1 MDICLSNIPAITL
14 GLWLQRKYGL
24 VQYDFLGR
32 RGTNSW
38 REWEVWHCHRKFG
51 VISYTFVLLYIFFLN
66 GFFLNNNL
74 LIPPLH
80 PFPVLRLLLWFG
92 FGSIAFREGFED
104 SRTWGTKEREHY
116 LVQGRYRWLA
126 TAILLTESILC
137 YKYREGTGHIR
148 PEAWKETPWWN
159 WGPWVASII
168 FIVVNWTRLRF
179 MEGHTTKYPVKK
191 VKSKRA

>member
-32 RGTNSW
+32 RGTSSW

-51 VISYTFVLLYIFFLN
+51 VISYTFILLYIFFLN

-92 FGSIAFREGFED
+92 FGSIGFREGYED
-104 SRTWGTKEREHY
+104 SRTWGTREREHY
-116 LVQGRYRWLA
+116 PVQGRYRWLA

-137 YKYREGTGHIR
+137 YKYREGTGHINAG
-148 PEAWKETPWWN
+148 AWRETPWWN
-159 WGPWVASII
+159 WGPWVASLI
-168 FIVVNWTRLRF
+168 FIVVNWLRLRF
-179 MEGHTTKYPVKK
+179 MEGHTTKYP
-191 VKSKRA
+191 